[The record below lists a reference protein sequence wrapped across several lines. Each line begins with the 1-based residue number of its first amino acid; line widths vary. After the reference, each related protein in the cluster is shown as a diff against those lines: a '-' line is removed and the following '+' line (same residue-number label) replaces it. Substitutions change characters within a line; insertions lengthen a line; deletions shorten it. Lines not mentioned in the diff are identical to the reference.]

1 VLSETGVEQAAGL
14 FTKSL
19 PPRVEKWRSRRFCK
33 MICPICNGP
42 THRLF
47 QKYGYWIR
55 ECSSCGHRFAEID
68 LAADHVGQVYGDQ
81 YFQGGAGYLDYL
93 AEGTILAAHGKRY
106 ARLLERYVSPGTL
119 LDVGAAAGFML
130 KGFIECGWT
139 GASIEPNPRMAEH
152 ARTHLGLQ
160 VQCCSLEEFQS
171 GECYDLISMIQVVPH
186 FYDLRRALQ
195 AAAQHTRPGGHW
207 LIETWNRAS
216 WTARLFGQNWH
227 EYSPP
232 SVLHW
237 FSPEGLQRLAAQ
249 FAFREVA
256 RGRPAKWISIG
267 HAESILR
274 YKLAGSALGNNLL
287 GLLRRLPS
295 SLAIPY
301 PADDLFWVL
310 YEKAGD

>member
-1 VLSETGVEQAAGL
+1 
-14 FTKSL
+14 
-19 PPRVEKWRSRRFCK
+19 
-33 MICPICNGP
+33 MICPICSSP
-42 THRLF
+42 TRRLF

-55 ECSSCGHRFAEID
+55 ECGSCGHRLAEID

-81 YFQGGAGYLDYL
+81 YFQGGAAGYPDYL
-93 AEGTILAAHGKRY
+93 AEGTMLAAHGKRY
-106 ARLLERYVSPGTL
+106 ARLLERHMTPGTV
-119 LDVGAAAGFML
+119 LDIGAAAGFIL
-130 KGFIECGWT
+130 KGFLESGWT
-139 GASIEPNPRMAEH
+139 GAGIEPNPRMAEY
-152 ARTHLGLQ
+152 ARTRLGLQ

-171 GECYDLISMIQVVPH
+171 VECYDLVSMIQVVPH

-207 LIETWNRAS
+207 LIETWNRSS
-216 WTARLFGQNWH
+216 WTARLFGQNWQ

-256 RGRPAKWISIG
+256 RGRPVKRISIG

-301 PADDLFWVL
+301 PADDLFWGL